1 MTRRVV
7 TNPTAQDDQDAQG
20 AGFTEHRDVHQLRV
34 TLPLTQHSTIVT
46 RAFRPKTTDAD
57 DWLYVNNQAFVDHPD
72 QSAMTH
78 EQLLAQ
84 MAEPWFDASGFLLHY
99 RHDRLAGFCWTK
111 RHEATAANPPMGE
124 IYVIGVDPAFQGL
137 GLGRELVLSGLESLS
152 ERGENVG
159 MLYVDDTN
167 VAAYSL
173 YTSLGF
179 TLHHVDRIYDQANQP
194 TK

>member
-1 MTRRVV
+1 MARRVV
-7 TNPTAQDDQDAQG
+7 TNPTAQDDRDAQS

-34 TLPLTQHSTIVT
+34 ILPLAQHSTIVT
-46 RAFRPKTTDAD
+46 RAVRPKTTDVD
-57 DWLYVNNQAFVDHPD
+57 DWLRVNNRAFVDHPD
-72 QSAMTH
+72 QSAMTA

-84 MAEPWFDASGFLLHY
+84 MEEPWFDARGFLLHY
-99 RHDRLAGFCWTK
+99 RNDQLAGFCWTK
-111 RHEATAANPPMGE
+111 RHQVTATEPAMGE

-152 ERGENVG
+152 ACGEHVG
-159 MLYVDDTN
+159 MLYVDETN

-179 TLHHVDRIYDQANQP
+179 TLHHVDRVYDAPSQP